1 MKQPNCPKESRPES
15 TLPSGKTG
23 SMATAK
29 AISHR
34 PSVRAPNR

>member
-1 MKQPNCPKESRPES
+1 MKQANCPKESRPES
-15 TLPSGKTG
+15 TLPQGRTG

-34 PSVRAPNR
+34 PAVKTPNK